1 MWIGIVC
8 FCFTINHKFTKYS
21 VHNLGNYLSASQRF
35 NDSAFL
41 DSWLNSDSDKV
52 FAFNLNSILQDAY
65 CIKTQF
71 KIQFNHQHFI
81 SIQFTI
87 QLGSLNVISNQFTI
101 PLNGWHGVFWRIS
114 PLGPL
119 PILVWYTILCI
130 QLEIEP
136 QLQCCQVWLV
146 PTGRMQMCSKRQK
159 YIVKIEL

>member
-87 QLGSLNVISNQFTI
+87 HLSSTNFISNQFTVQFLWTVDLVFFDKYHLWALSPFLLGILYKYTAGARTTTTMLSSSGVVRKFFI
-101 PLNGWHGVFWRIS
+101 PRL
-114 PLGPL
+114 
-119 PILVWYTILCI
+119 
-130 QLEIEP
+130 
-136 QLQCCQVWLV
+136 
-146 PTGRMQMCSKRQK
+146 
-159 YIVKIEL
+159 